1 MNRSD
6 FTQSETFT
14 PFPSDEAANSDGIG
28 FNPFVHGASGP
39 MNVSYSSFVYNQTQ
53 NFFAALK
60 EVGIPSAFD
69 PNDGSAA
76 GASFLPASLD
86 PVQQVRADARTSYSS
101 TIYSRTNLDVWTGQH
116 VTRVLFEG
124 GAGNSN
130 TTIPVQ
136 GASSGQ
142 GNASNSECALFGIR
156 NATNVLQPTTCTG
169 PSQYTR
175 RSFASRLLIRFKK
188 WKALRTGKDAGKVTP
203 AREVDL
209 RAIGVE
215 VWSRAERRAHRGN
228 NRLAVCPEFFVSKT
242 EYHSKSRSNRIRW
255 SSSHTTTAQAFRGW
269 SIC

>member
-14 PFPSDEAANSDGIG
+14 PFPSDEAANADGIG

-39 MNVSYSSFVYNQTQ
+39 VSVSYSSFVYNQTR

-60 EVGIPSAFD
+60 EAGIPSAFD
-69 PNDGSAA
+69 PNDGSVA
-76 GASFLPASLD
+76 GASFLPVSLD
-86 PVQQVRADARTSYSS
+86 PVEQVRADARTSYSS

-124 GAGNSN
+124 GAGNIN
-130 TTIPVQ
+130 TTIPVP

-142 GNASNSECALFGIR
+142 GNASNPECALFGVR
-156 NATNVLQPTTCTG
+156 NATDVLQPAMCTG

-175 RSFASRLLIRFKK
+175 RSFASRLLIGFKR
-188 WKALRTGKDAGKVTP
+188 WRALLTGKGAGKVTP

-228 NRLAVCPEFFVSKT
+228 NEIVVCPECFVSKT
-242 EYHSKSRSNRIRW
+242 EYHSRPRSNRIRW
-255 SSSHTTTAQAFRGW
+255 SSSHTTTAQAFRDW
-269 SIC
+269 SI